1 MEVREGTSTQIKR
14 GLENLSMS
22 YKWKSI
28 SGPHL
33 SCVKLNCLVIIL
45 FFEPIMTI
53 LTIEHSPDPI
63 LQLQNLNYS
72 TASILI
78 CMPLELR
85 SANLHLEIVSSEK
98 PLTGVW
104 IGVGTLL
111 ENLLF
116 PQLQS
121 TSRWGN
127 NECQLTGMYI

>member
-1 MEVREGTSTQIKR
+1 MK
-14 GLENLSMS
+14 
-22 YKWKSI
+22 
-28 SGPHL
+28 
-33 SCVKLNCLVIIL
+33 IL
-45 FFEPIMTI
+45 FFKPIMTI
-53 LTIEHSPDPI
+53 LSIEHSPYDPI
-63 LQLQNLNYS
+63 FQLQNLNYS

-121 TSRWGN
+121 TSRWGD
-127 NECQLTGMYI
+127 NECQLTEQDRNLLPLFMFNHSHIFIFFGGRIQNQIRKKLKVE